1 MTDDYL
7 QIMIESLEKKIDILD
22 KVIEL
27 DKRQLNISLAQ
38 PLDVE
43 VYDASMDEKGELID
57 EIGKLDD
64 GFTVMYER
72 VKEPVAENPDLYRE
86 KVKKL
91 QELIRIAVDKGV
103 SIEAMEKRN
112 KQSIQ
117 AALQQKRR
125 EIRQIKVSSSAA
137 TKYYQ
142 NMSKVNYIDPQL
154 MDRKK

>member
-43 VYDASMDEKGELID
+43 AYDASMEEKGELID

>member
-117 AALQQKRR
+117 AALQQKRK